1 MVIMTTTLSD
11 PGLEK
16 GGDGG
21 EGGKC
26 RNNKPCTQWD
36 HDYSFF
42 FLAPKVLLD
51 YLRPMITIPTQSPP
65 TKPL

>member
-1 MVIMTTTLSD
+1 MTTTLSD

-26 RNNKPCTQWD
+26 RNNKPCTQL
-36 HDYSFF
+36 DYDYIFCSFF
-42 FLAPKVLLD
+42 
-51 YLRPMITIPTQSPP
+51 I
-65 TKPL
+65 

>member
-1 MVIMTTTLSD
+1 MIMTTTMSD

-36 HDYSFF
+36 YDHIFCLLFSFNVIVSVIMIIMIDHC
-42 FLAPKVLLD
+42 VL
-51 YLRPMITIPTQSPP
+51 Q
-65 TKPL
+65 